1 MIAHFRFFAT
11 ISHFTLYGTNNR
23 TMNMSQCGL
32 DETASTNVYGW
43 APGALP
49 FALPSDLGLP
59 LGPAD
64 FGVRSFILQ
73 IHYDNPDLLEGVL
86 DSSGV
91 RIYFVNQSRPI
102 SAGFVEMGDP
112 GVALY
117 DQPVGGGVREH
128 SFECGAGCSSLALP
142 DSGVTVLRSYLHM
155 HRTGIQASIE
165 LIRNGTTIRKAT
177 AEFFDFAQQ
186 GAQLVQAE
194 PFTVLPGDEFR
205 VRCYYRNPP
214 NSTVIF
220 GDASSD
226 EMCIAT
232 MLYYPRQLI
241 SDQIPWNCGYQ
252 LEEPCSA
259 TYSSRTLEDGGDL
272 GRAFGNILLPNGP
285 GIIQTDSAFSFN
297 NSLQCPLVVSPSDEG
312 SDTATSGALLLAR
325 SLVAALGVGGVVA
338 FLL

>member
-1 MIAHFRFFAT
+1 
-11 ISHFTLYGTNNR
+11 
-23 TMNMSQCGL
+23 MNMSQCGL
-32 DETASTNVYGW
+32 DETANTNVYGW
-43 APGALP
+43 APGALS

-73 IHYDNPDLLEGVL
+73 IHYDNPELLEGVL

-91 RIYFVNQSRPI
+91 RIYYVNQSRPI
-102 SAGFVEMGDP
+102 PAGFVEMGDP

-117 DQPVGGGVREH
+117 DQPVGGGVREY

-165 LIRNGTTIRKAT
+165 LIRNGTVINKVT

-186 GAQLVQAE
+186 GAQLVQAD

-205 VRCYYRNPP
+205 VRCYYGNPP
-214 NSTVIF
+214 DSTVIF

-241 SDQIPWNCGYQ
+241 SEYQTPWNCGYQ
-252 LEEPCSA
+252 FEEPCSA

-272 GRAFGNILLPNGP
+272 GRTLGNILLPSGP
-285 GIIQTDSAFSFN
+285 EIAQTDSAFSFN
-297 NSLQCPLVVSPSDEG
+297 NSLQCPLVVPPSDEVY
-312 SDTATSGALLLAR
+312 TATSGALPLAW
-325 SLVAALGVGGVVA
+325 SLVTALGVGSIFTG
-338 FLL
+338 LL